1 MNHQFWITQI
11 KNKTGA
17 SFVGWENSTVD
28 GLRLKIK
35 FGKEEPQ
42 YVKLEGRGGIDNVNT
57 STYLKLL
64 QQL

>member
-35 FGKEEPQ
+35 FSKEEPQ
-42 YVKLEGRGGIDNVNT
+42 YVDLKGSIDNVDT

-64 QQL
+64 EQL